1 MKVSKQAMLR
11 LQKKNNAQQKEIDAL
26 QKKDKTSQKEK
37 DMMQKENEMLQKTIN
52 ELQNNQN
59 CESALWNVTD
69 MSNRHGISP
78 TQLHSRESIHVILH
92 DDKLLTIMTSYDRD
106 MFDFLY
112 EKFLKE
118 LKKYPICHYS
128 QKIKMKIPETVV
140 C

>member
-1 MKVSKQAMLR
+1 
-11 LQKKNNAQQKEIDAL
+11 
-26 QKKDKTSQKEK
+26 
-37 DMMQKENEMLQKTIN
+37 
-52 ELQNNQN
+52 
-59 CESALWNVTD
+59 
-69 MSNRHGISP
+69 MSNRHGIST
-78 TQLHSRESIHVILH
+78 TQLHSRESIHAILH